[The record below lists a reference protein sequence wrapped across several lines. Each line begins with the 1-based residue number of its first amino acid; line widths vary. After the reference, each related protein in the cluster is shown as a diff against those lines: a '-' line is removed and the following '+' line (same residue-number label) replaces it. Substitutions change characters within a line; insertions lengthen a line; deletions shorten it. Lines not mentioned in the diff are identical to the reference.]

1 MGFTETE
8 AKIFEVSKNI
18 DIAKTN
24 LDKLFAK
31 EMDGLIGIA
40 LYRTLKS
47 SDNPNLRYY
56 ASEMENATGQYLA
69 NLIRASLHEISR
81 LLPAEKQEFFGSLG
95 FNIERVVKEVVSEA
109 DERYGV
115 ISDIIQAYV
124 NPRSI
129 PATNALKNME
139 LNIDGIK
146 LNGRFIQ
153 ELYIRGVDGSID
165 LPGRNGIFNRP
176 EINFKIPPSLL
187 RGANTEEK
195 DLLLNA

>member
-56 ASEMENATGQYLA
+56 ASEMENATGDYLA
-69 NLIRASLHEISR
+69 KLIRASLHQISR
-81 LLPAEKQEFFGSLG
+81 LPAAEKQKFFES
-95 FNIERVVKEVVSEA
+95 FKSNIEGVIREVMQEA
-109 DERYGV
+109 DKRYGV

-139 LNIDGIK
+139 LNIDGIL
-146 LNGRFIQ
+146 LNGRVIQ
-153 ELYIRGVDGSID
+153 ELYSRGFDGSIN
-165 LPGRNGIFNRP
+165 LPGRTGIFNRP

>member
-81 LLPAEKQEFFGSLG
+81 LSPAEKQKFFES
-95 FNIERVVKEVVSEA
+95 FRSNIVGVIREVMQEA

-129 PATNALKNME
+129 QATYALKNTE
-139 LNIDGIK
+139 LNIDRIP
-146 LNGRFIQ
+146 LNFIQ
-153 ELYIRGVDGSID
+153 ELYIRGVNISID

>member
-69 NLIRASLHEISR
+69 SLIKASLHEISR
-81 LLPAEKQEFFGSLG
+81 LPPAEKQKFFES
-95 FNIERVVKEVVSEA
+95 FRSNIVGVIREVMQEA

-139 LNIDGIK
+139 LNINGIK
-146 LNGRFIQ
+146 LNGTFFQ
-153 ELYIRGVDGSID
+153 GLFQGVNISID

-187 RGANTEEK
+187 RGANTEEG

>member
-81 LLPAEKQEFFGSLG
+81 LPPAEKQKFFES
-95 FNIERVVKEVVSEA
+95 FRSNILKVIREVMQEA
-109 DERYGV
+109 DEKYGV

-129 PATNALKNME
+129 PGTNALNNME
-139 LNIDGIK
+139 LLLNI
-146 LNGRFIQ
+146 NGRFIQ
-153 ELYIRGVDGSID
+153 ELYTQGVNISID

-187 RGANTEEK
+187 RGANTEEG

>member
-56 ASEMENATGQYLA
+56 ASEMENASGQ
-69 NLIRASLHEISR
+69 LIRASLHEISR
-81 LLPAEKQEFFGSLG
+81 LPPAEKQKFFES
-95 FNIERVVKEVVSEA
+95 FRSNILKVIREVMQEA
-109 DERYGV
+109 DEKDGV

-129 PATNALKNME
+129 PGTNALKNIE
-139 LNIDGIK
+139 LNINGII
-146 LNGRFIQ
+146 LNGRVIQ
-153 ELYIRGVDGSID
+153 ELYIQGVNGSID

-187 RGANTEEK
+187 RGANTEEG